1 MIIVLFWI
9 KTGISVNPATDN
21 KGRIVPNSL
30 LKIRHK
36 MEAIERTFRDGIV
49 VEKVNLFRATMNEA
63 FGMKENLIDDS
74 IDHNKIIVD
83 LSSCEYIDS
92 TFFGALVYAYRKI
105 RERDGA
111 IVLVLSNTF
120 LSKSFIYKEI
130 SSIFQ
135 VHNSIKEAVAE
146 FNNHKKV
153 EVENT
158 Y

>member
-1 MIIVLFWI
+1 M
-9 KTGISVNPATDN
+9 D
-21 KGRIVPNSL
+21 
-30 LKIRHK
+30 
-36 MEAIERTFRDGIV
+36 AIERTFRDSIV

-63 FGMKENLIDDS
+63 FAMKENLIDDS
-74 IDHNKIIVD
+74 IDHKQIVVD

-135 VHNSIKEAVAE
+135 VHHTLKEAVAE
-146 FNNHKKV
+146 FSKDKKAV
-153 EVENT
+153 VQDT

>member
-1 MIIVLFWI
+1 M
-9 KTGISVNPATDN
+9 D
-21 KGRIVPNSL
+21 
-30 LKIRHK
+30 
-36 MEAIERTFRDGIV
+36 AIERTFRDGIV

-74 IDHNKIIVD
+74 IDHKQIIVD

-105 RERDGA
+105 REQDGA

-135 VHNSIKEAVAE
+135 VHRSLKEAVAE
-146 FNNHKKV
+146 FNKHKNVVV
-153 EVENT
+153 EDT
-158 Y
+158 YYNLI

>member
-1 MIIVLFWI
+1 
-9 KTGISVNPATDN
+9 
-21 KGRIVPNSL
+21 
-30 LKIRHK
+30 

>member
-1 MIIVLFWI
+1 M
-9 KTGISVNPATDN
+9 D
-21 KGRIVPNSL
+21 
-30 LKIRHK
+30 
-36 MEAIERTFRDGIV
+36 AIERTFRDGIV
-49 VEKVNLFRATMNEA
+49 VEKVNLFRGTMNEA

-74 IDHNKIIVD
+74 IDHKQIIVD

-135 VHNSIKEAVAE
+135 VHHSLNEAVAE
-146 FNNHKKV
+146 FNKHKNV
-153 EVENT
+153 EIEDT
-158 Y
+158 YYNII

>member
-1 MIIVLFWI
+1 M
-9 KTGISVNPATDN
+9 D
-21 KGRIVPNSL
+21 
-30 LKIRHK
+30 
-36 MEAIERTFRDGIV
+36 AIERTFSNGIV
-49 VEKVNLFRATMNEA
+49 VEKVNLLRASMNEA
-63 FGMKENLIDDS
+63 FRMKEYLIDDS
-74 IDHNKIIVD
+74 IDHKQIIVD

-92 TFFGALVYAYRKI
+92 TFFGALVFAYRKT

-135 VHNSIKEAVAE
+135 VHHSIKEAITE
-146 FNNHKKV
+146 FNKHQKEVV
-153 EVENT
+153 EDA